1 MNSAK
6 ELLELSASI
15 KRHISLPTISALNET
30 ISIAKICILESNSNQ
45 EEVEVLDLRQND
57 IELQEPVTSSAIRP
71 LQFQLH
77 NDPIKQA
84 AIKAD
89 LQSKPARSEE
99 ALRSVPIKCI
109 AVNCEFA
116 VSNSSSAISTIPTN
130 IMANTCVSEKCS
142 ATFGAPSTTVNAL
155 VYAKLQRQRDA
166 HASAQIV
173 VRQPAILLCS
183 SEACFFPIHLNHR

>member
-1 MNSAK
+1 M
-6 ELLELSASI
+6 
-15 KRHISLPTISALNET
+15 PTISALNET

-45 EEVEVLDLRQND
+45 EEVEVLDLRQNN
-57 IELQEPVTSSAIRP
+57 IELPEPVTSSAIRP

-89 LQSKPARSEE
+89 PARSEE

-130 IMANTCVSEKCS
+130 IMANTCSSEKCS
-142 ATFGAPSTTVNAL
+142 ANFGAPSTTVNAS
-155 VYAKLQRQRDA
+155 VYAKLQRQHDA